1 MLILDYLN
9 VEDILNL
16 SEDPEFP
23 VGIVR
28 RKHIYSDRGTGT
40 ILHTISRIGWTR
52 IPQIRAFM
60 QILGTWDTHS
70 LENLT
75 PLGLAAQNCHYELC
89 RFFIE
94 AGANVNPRRG
104 DSPLWIAADR
114 PQNNDVISLLVKNGA
129 DVSWNGHLDRPVIFN
144 AAEHANAD
152 TVNLLLSFGADAK
165 FFSNAY
171 GSTLHRVK
179 DPAVARLLIEHGV
192 DVNVVKTSSWVSPLM
207 LAATRGLSELVDL
220 FLDAGAEVDHC
231 TDRGSSALTRAIVN
245 NHPDIVRR
253 LISAGCEFNKTFG
266 DQLNP
271 PLLLAVAS
279 ENEDIVR
286 ILLENGVDVDA
297 RNDGE
302 ETVLSLAAHHSSLSL
317 FRELVAAG
325 APIDARDQSNQTPL
339 FEAMYAKREDL
350 VRLLLDARADAS
362 QLDDNDIYLTLVL
375 TAGSI
380 DDLSEIVHNFRDFG
394 PNWITHCNY
403 FALEDDEDLK
413 PNTSFLKILL
423 DHGTDI
429 SKANFLGI
437 GILHFAAWRNDLNL
451 VKLLL
456 DRGADATYKDPGGNT
471 PAAWAAM
478 LENPEIEEL
487 LREAEADQ
495 KKAKS
500 LNKLNIT

>member
-40 ILHTISRIGWTR
+40 ILHTISRLGWTH

-60 QILGTWDTHS
+60 QILGTWDTYS

-94 AGANVNPRRG
+94 AGANVNPQRG
-104 DSPLWIAADR
+104 DSPLWIAAGR
-114 PQNNDVISLLVKNGA
+114 PENNDVISLLVKNGA
-129 DVSWNGHLDRPVIFN
+129 DVSWNGHLDRQVILN
-144 AAEHANAD
+144 AVEHANAD

-171 GSTLHRVK
+171 GSTLHQVR
-179 DPAVARLLIEHGV
+179 DPAVAKLLIEHGV
-192 DVNVVKTSSWVSPLM
+192 GVNVYSRISPLM
-207 LAATRGLSELVDL
+207 LAATRGLSELVDV

-231 TDRGSSALTRAIVN
+231 TELGHSALTRAIDN
-245 NHPDIVRR
+245 NHPNIVRR
-253 LISAGCEFNKTFG
+253 LISAGCEFNKSFG
-266 DQLNP
+266 DHHIS

-286 ILLENGVDVDA
+286 ILLENGVDVNA
-297 RNDGE
+297 RGCSENS
-302 ETVLSLAAHHSSLSL
+302 VLCLAARYSSLSL

-325 APIDARDQSNQTPL
+325 AQIDAGDWFDQTPL
-339 FEAMYAKREDL
+339 SEAMYAKREDL

-362 QLDDNDIYLTLVL
+362 LLDDYDIHLTLVL

-380 DDLSEIVHNFRDFG
+380 DDLSEIVRNFRDFG

-403 FALEDDEDLK
+403 FALEDDEGLES
-413 PNTSFLKILL
+413 NTSFLKILL
-423 DHGTDI
+423 DYGADI
-429 SKANFLGI
+429 SKANFHGI

-478 LENPEIEEL
+478 VENPEIEEL

-500 LNKLNIT
+500 MDKLNIT